1 MMFDD
6 DLFGKVV
13 NTGHIMTKTSK
24 NETIFKLAHKD
35 FSNIPFSELSVLLS
49 WLKATTIV
57 HQTSHWTASGDPYY
71 GDHLLFERLYNQ
83 VNGEIDKIAEKAIGL
98 SSAALV
104 DVVKIEKNTYRMV
117 VLINNERPGIPDSN
131 DLAQKSL
138 EFEESLLDAIKLTLS
153 SLQMNGNSTPG
164 VQNLLEQ
171 MYDDHEGS
179 IYLLKQ
185 RLSRR

>member
-1 MMFDD
+1 MFND
-6 DLFGKVV
+6 DLFGKAISTGVV
-13 NTGHIMTKTSK
+13 MTKVSQ

-49 WLKATTIV
+49 WLKATSII
-57 HQTSHWTASGDPYY
+57 HQTNHWTASGDPYY
-71 GDHLLFERLYNQ
+71 GDHLLFERIYGQ
-83 VNGEIDKIAEKAIGL
+83 VNSEIDKIAEKAVGL

-104 DVVKIEKNTYRMV
+104 DVVKIEKNTYRIV
-117 VLINNERPGIPDSN
+117 TLINSERPGIPDSN
-131 DLAQKSL
+131 DLVQKSL
-138 EFEESLLDAIKLTLS
+138 EFEESLLDVIKLCLS

-185 RLSRR
+185 RLSKR

>member
-13 NTGHIMTKTSK
+13 KSNQVMTKVSQ
-24 NETIFKLAHKD
+24 NETIFKLSHKD
-35 FSNIPFSELSVLLS
+35 FSNMPFSELSVLLS
-49 WLKATTIV
+49 WSKALSNT
-57 HQTSHWTASGDPYY
+57 HQTNHWIASGDPYY
-71 GDHLLFERLYNQ
+71 GDHLLFERLYGNSSKD
-83 VNGEIDKIAEKAIGL
+83 IDKLAEKAVGL

-104 DVVKIEKNTYRMV
+104 DLVKIEKNTYRILT
-117 VLINNERPGIPDSN
+117 LINAERPGIPDAN

-138 EFEESLLDAIKLTLS
+138 EFEESFLDAIKLALS
-153 SLQMNGNSTPG
+153 SLQMNGNTSPG

-179 IYLLKQ
+179 TYLLKQ
-185 RLSRR
+185 RLKRK